1 MKSLENRVKKEF
13 IVTGCV
19 LILVGILGAIF
30 VEPLLLT
37 PRHSTAYFWFLAQC
51 AAFNSGYFGS
61 GGCAGSCAFDC
72 WDIYQ
77 NSKQ

>member
-1 MKSLENRVKKEF
+1 MKSLENRTKKKF

-37 PRHSTAYFWFLAQC
+37 PRYPTAYFWFLAQC

-61 GGCAGSCAFDC
+61 DGCAFDC